1 MDTYD
6 EIFDDEKDEIMRD
19 LRERQAEVREM
30 YKRFDANPH
39 LWKEHRDKLE
49 SGGCRFIDYPA
60 DAPR

>member
-1 MDTYD
+1 MDAYD

-39 LWKEHRDKLE
+39 LW
-49 SGGCRFIDYPA
+49 
-60 DAPR
+60 